1 MFESDDEIRE
11 LDDLFA
17 RTFARANPHLVEIV
31 KEGRRL
37 NAKQVVRYLHTLLPP
52 GQ

>member
-17 RTFARANPHLVEIV
+17 RTYARANPSIEPVWREISS
-31 KEGRRL
+31 RR
-37 NAKQVVRYLHTLLPP
+37 PSP
-52 GQ
+52 E

>member
-17 RTFARANPHLVEIV
+17 RTFA
-31 KEGRRL
+31 GR
-37 NAKQVVRYLHTLLPP
+37 TLTSSRSSRK
-52 GQ
+52 GDV

>member
-11 LDDLFA
+11 LDELFA
-17 RTFARANPHLVEIV
+17 RTFAQANPHLVRIV

-37 NAKQVVRYLHTLLPP
+37 NAKQVVRYLQGT
-52 GQ
+52 